1 MPGSVIAEQVESNY
15 CCTVLICFGK
25 AHPFENP
32 LSYIAVRLVILGKP
46 EFLAVTFV
54 WIILCVC
61 GAVAQA
67 MARSDGLDIIFLSS
81 HHR

>member
-1 MPGSVIAEQVESNY
+1 MPGSVIAERVESNY

-54 WIILCVC
+54 
-61 GAVAQA
+61 
-67 MARSDGLDIIFLSS
+67 
-81 HHR
+81 